1 MLNLIRNTVSNFRL
15 TKAKQD
21 ANNFLAAAGITGQV
35 QSQAIYNLVND
46 LQTSG
51 LWSKMKAVYPMVT
64 DNYNLLSYS
73 EDFSNA
79 VWTKVNANVTA
90 NSIIAPN
97 GTNTADTITSTING
111 TYAFVSQDLP
121 TLTNG
126 QVYTVSRYVKA
137 GNINFCTIGLHQ
149 LADAFFDL
157 QNLTYSF
164 SGTGAVSA
172 SITDVGNG
180 WRRISATYTWSGS
193 TYKVY
198 FSIASSLSN
207 YAGVS
212 IGSYQYTWGA
222 QLELGNTLSTY
233 QPIATTPSA
242 FMASQ
247 MKYNLKDARDLDAAF
262 RLTWSGGWT
271 YSATG
276 ATPNGTNGYANTNLN
291 PKTSLTFAN
300 THISVYSRTNIG
312 VIANDIGVSDGG
324 VTFLPI
330 YAMAIRFVN
339 NTAQYDAYDFNTHRL
354 TPTNSDS
361 TGLFIGNVLNSTNQK
376 IYKNNSILSS
386 NTLSQTELNLPNYN
400 IYLATRNDANTPSTY
415 TSRQYAFSSIGDGL
429 TDTEAQLLN
438 QIVEK
443 YQVALS
449 RGVQA
454 AQSFYYNSAYSNEA
468 NTYLYS
474 TQITGTTQV
483 SAINT
488 LINGLKANNLWT
500 KMKAVYPFV
509 TDKINLIGYTED
521 FANAYWG
528 KISLTAT
535 LSGSYN
541 NSNFF
546 KLADSVNG
554 SNSFLFYV
562 TSLTTSSTVY
572 TASANFKKGEYDY
585 AQIHPSGS
593 NGAVF
598 NLANGTIVS
607 NAVTNAT
614 ITDIGSGWYRC
625 SITYTASGPNV
636 HFSPNK
642 TSTSTYNYS
651 GTIGSGIFMQSPQV
665 EVGTNVTTYQPV
677 LAANNYATNVAAQMK
692 FNLVNPQDSDAAF
705 RLAFSG
711 GWTYST
717 NGAQPNGTNGYADT
731 FLIPNTSLSTSSSH
745 LSFYSRTNTTSGTG
759 YELARTHYA
768 LITQFSGNT
777 FYANLETVGSYAAS
791 YTSTNGLGHFIAS
804 RINNTT
810 TQGFKNGLK
819 VINASQ
825 NSSLATSSLIISN
838 NGGANYSNKQTAFVS
853 IGDGFTDA
861 EAALLYSLVQQYQ
874 TELSRQV

>member
-1 MLNLIRNTVSNFRL
+1 MFGN
-15 TKAKQD
+15 
-21 ANNFLAAAGITGQV
+21 AAANDFIQATGLTGATQKAAITQLCV
-35 QSQAIYNLVND
+35 D
-46 LQTSG
+46 LQASG
-51 LWSKMKAVYPMVT
+51 LWDKMKAVYPMIT
-64 DNYNLLSYS
+64 DQRNLYQYT
-73 EDFSNA
+73 EDFTNA
-79 VWTKVNANVTA
+79 VWQKSGISATGDTTT
-90 NSIIAPN
+90 APN
-97 GTNTADTITSTING
+97 GTSTADTLQNG
-111 TYAFVSQDLP
+111 TTSGYVRQVNLILSAGQYTQSCYFKKNNNNWVAIYTSDGGANYAIAYFNVNTGVVGTTSAIGTFSAASSSIQD
-121 TLTNG
+121 
-126 QVYTVSRYVKA
+126 A
-137 GNINFCTIGLHQ
+137 
-149 LADAFFDL
+149 
-157 QNLTYSF
+157 
-164 SGTGAVSA
+164 
-172 SITDVGNG
+172 GNG
-180 WRRISATYTWSGS
+180 WYRCSLTFTKPSTGATEVS
-193 TYKVY
+193 TIVPDADNS
-198 FSIASSLSN
+198 FSRTVGQNTFA
-207 YAGVS
+207 
-212 IGSYQYTWGA
+212 WGA
-222 QLELGNTLSTY
+222 QLESGNQLSTY
-233 QPIATTPSA
+233 QPILTTPAA

-276 ATPNGTNGYANTNLN
+276 ATPNGTNAYADTKLLPNANLSQNSTHLSSYIRNT
-291 PKTSLTFAN
+291 SQ
-300 THISVYSRTNIG
+300 G
-312 VIANDIGVSDGG
+312 VLLGSDNAFRLWIAPNFNGINKYVEINSGA
-324 VTFLPI
+324 T
-330 YAMAIRFVN
+330 
-339 NTAQYDAYDFNTHRL
+339 TAPGAF
-354 TPTNSDS
+354 SS
-361 TGLFIGNVLNSTNQK
+361 ATGLWVGNRIINTQSRLYN
-376 IYKNNSILSS
+376 NNSLNYTATSTSAGLDTINIFLSARNTGVAS
-386 NTLSQTELNLPNYN
+386 NYSSSQV
-400 IYLATRNDANTPSTY
+400 
-415 TSRQYAFSSIGDGL
+415 AFASIGDGL
-429 TDTEAQLLN
+429 SEQETLLLN
-438 QIVEK
+438 QITEK

-509 TDKINLIGYTED
+509 TDKINLLGYTED

-642 TSTSTYNYS
+642 TSTSFFNYS

-665 EVGTNVTTYQPV
+665 EVGTNLTTYQPV

-692 FNLVNPQDSDAAF
+692 FNLVNPQDTDAAF

-731 FLIPNTSLSTSSSH
+731 KLVPSTQFTAGNNSSGVYIRTENTNSGALIGTQSGGNASTRNWLFVRYDGTNYHEIRNNTSS
-745 LSFYSRTNTTSGTG
+745 TTST
-759 YELARTHYA
+759 
-768 LITQFSGNT
+768 
-777 FYANLETVGSYAAS
+777 
-791 YTSTNGLGHFIAS
+791 TSPATSQGFWINNRPTTSLQKLFRNGLSIAS
-804 RINNTT
+804 GSIAE
-810 TQGFKNGLK
+810 
-819 VINASQ
+819 ASFSTVPFFISCQ
-825 NSSLATSSLIISN
+825 NS
-838 NGGANYSNKQTAFVS
+838 NGTAAEYSNRQLAFAH
-853 IGDGFTDA
+853 IGEGLSDA
-861 EAALLYSLVQQYQ
+861 EALALYTLTQQFQ
-874 TELSRQV
+874 TDLSRNV